1 MLDVT
6 HDDDDLS
13 AIEVNDIDYVV
24 GDDVAF
30 RTEPRTNVGKVLGFV
45 SYTDDPDDID
55 VIYMFLKP
63 DEYGNVASVGH
74 YQHFVKFRK
83 EFLH

>member
-6 HDDDDLS
+6 NDDDDSIAL
-13 AIEVNDIDYVV
+13 EVNDIDYVV

-30 RTEPRTNVGKVLGFV
+30 RNEPHANVGKVLGFV

-74 YQHFVKFRK
+74 YQQFVKFRK